1 MGANLQPAHSM
12 KRILLSFLPCFL
24 SAQIIPEPAHIQV
37 FQTTAKAVHRGATV
51 TLRWSVT
58 GTEQVRLDPLGLVLP
73 AKGEITHRVTSRI
86 VYWLH
91 VTNAVGGQSVPLVVD
106 LLPDEP
112 ALAVPAVPPLALP
125 EWPRLTDLSPVP
137 QSQAPALPVALPPP
151 PARRLARR
159 RGPRRVWIQFA
170 ATCSTKGAARL
181 KRNLKRFAA
190 MDSTL
195 LVRNR
200 RTGRPFQL
208 IRNGP
213 FPSLQ
218 AARLRLQELAPAM
231 QAMKIKPIIIFGPPQ
246 PMAAETT
253 YLADSRQPG

>member
-1 MGANLQPAHSM
+1 
-12 KRILLSFLPCFL
+12 
-24 SAQIIPEPAHIQV
+24 
-37 FQTTAKAVHRGATV
+37 
-51 TLRWSVT
+51 
-58 GTEQVRLDPLGLVLP
+58 
-73 AKGEITHRVTSRI
+73 
-86 VYWLH
+86 
-91 VTNAVGGQSVPLVVD
+91 
-106 LLPDEP
+106 
-112 ALAVPAVPPLALP
+112 
-125 EWPRLTDLSPVP
+125 
-137 QSQAPALPVALPPP
+137 
-151 PARRLARR
+151 
-159 RGPRRVWIQFA
+159 
-170 ATCSTKGAARL
+170 
-181 KRNLKRFAA
+181 

>member
-1 MGANLQPAHSM
+1 MGANLQPAHPM
-12 KRILLSFLPCFL
+12 KRILLTFLPCIL
-24 SAQIIPEPAHIQV
+24 TAQIIPEPAHIQV

-51 TLRWSVT
+51 TLRWSAT
-58 GTEQVRLDPLGLVLP
+58 GAEQVRLEPLGLVLP

-91 VTNAVGGQSVPLVVD
+91 VTNGVGGQSVPLVVD

-112 ALAVPAVPPLALP
+112 ALAVPAVPPVAP
-125 EWPRLTDLSPVP
+125 PDWPRLADLSPVP
-137 QSQAPALPVALPPP
+137 PSQAPALPPP

-170 ATCSTKGAARL
+170 ATVSTKGAAKL
-181 KRNLKRFAA
+181 KRNLKRLAA
-190 MDSTL
+190 TDSTL

-208 IRNGP
+208 IRSGP
-213 FPSLQ
+213 FHSLQ

-246 PMAAETT
+246 PVAAETT